1 MSMFWFGSASNN
13 VYKTVK
19 NSNSSVEEV
28 SQRYFLI
35 MTTSIDELTMTQDN
49 LIYLL
54 QCLDFLI
61 NLKQPVLLPSQT
73 LEFLGVEIN
82 SKDMILRLPKEK
94 ENKIVEQCQ
103 FALSKPSIAI
113 KVDSGCRSFGIS
125 SHCSSSSTS
134 TLSCYSASADN
145 GVFQREI
152 TIPK

>member
-1 MSMFWFGSASNN
+1 
-13 VYKTVK
+13 
-19 NSNSSVEEV
+19 
-28 SQRYFLI
+28 

-82 SKDMILRLPKEK
+82 SKNTILRLPKEK

-103 FALSKPSIAI
+103 FALSKPSITI

-145 GVFQREI
+145 GVFHREI
-152 TIPK
+152 TILK